1 MKDME
6 RDLIRNGLRHNSHE
20 LYALSL
26 DEFDH
31 VVATITKSSEYSS
44 QRSTWAML
52 RGGVEAGANY
62 SATSKDLGML
72 TKLFA
77 DLGFSGTK
85 AYIKYYKGQPYVI
98 FKGNPR
104 LRTIFTGTRYGLQNA
119 KVVQMGVGKSGAIAA
134 VRSGGILTVVLVSAF
149 RIADYILT
157 DQVTLNQLIGAL
169 ATDIIK
175 IGIATGA
182 SIITAAGAAAIFTV
196 AVGPIVAAIG
206 VGLLVSYGLSRLD
219 NRFEITEK
227 VISALDELQRKKN
240 AKVEDF
246 KKSISRTAS
255 EFVDSAL
262 DYVIDETRRALINT
276 AKHYLH
282 RNIPQW

>member
-1 MKDME
+1 
-6 RDLIRNGLRHNSHE
+6 
-20 LYALSL
+20 
-26 DEFDH
+26 
-31 VVATITKSSEYSS
+31 
-44 QRSTWAML
+44 
-52 RGGVEAGANY
+52 
-62 SATSKDLGML
+62 
-72 TKLFA
+72 
-77 DLGFSGTK
+77 
-85 AYIKYYKGQPYVI
+85 
-98 FKGNPR
+98 
-104 LRTIFTGTRYGLQNA
+104 
-119 KVVQMGVGKSGAIAA
+119 MGVGKSGAIGAM
-134 VRSGGILTVVLVSAF
+134 RSGGILTVVLVSAF

-157 DQVTLNQLIGAL
+157 DQVTLNQLIGTL

-182 SIITAAGAAAIFTV
+182 SIIAAAGAAAIFTV

-240 AKVEDF
+240 AKVADF
-246 KKSISRTAS
+246 KKSISSTAS

-282 RNIPQW
+282 RKIPQW